1 MSARG
6 DHETARE
13 DLAAYALG
21 ALAGDER
28 AAVEAHLGRCERCR
42 TELEWLRPAAEVLA
56 ISVPQQAPP
65 RRLRRRTLAAARGE
79 ARADR
84 PSSIRGARP
93 RIAVA
98 AAGLAAAA
106 LGVAVAV
113 GVLGDD
119 PGVETRT
126 VPVEVA
132 AAPAAGAS
140 GELVITGDNATLEVA
155 GLPELDRDS
164 VYQAWLERD
173 GELEPSSTFIVDR
186 SGTGA
191 AAIAEVAGATRVMVT
206 REPRGG
212 SEVPS
217 SAPLLAASPR

>member
-84 PSSIRGARP
+84 HSSIRGARP